1 MLALWTAML
10 HCMLILG
17 ACGAYNGTN
26 LDATNF
32 DVVLA
37 HTLRHHR
44 IANVAIFIGA
54 KDENH
59 NSRKAIIASLDKQ
72 LQAPRYIFT
81 SADMSTPPGNTLRH
95 HIANDVLSV
104 VLCATAEDRIWHV
117 VDQRL
122 RKLRRT
128 KVIVVSTSTSLMP
141 VAMFTKLWQ
150 LQFLHVVLLYNNTVF
165 RYTPFPQLHVYK
177 VHNHSADLFPP
188 AATDLQGYTLATPAE
203 NDLPRIFFV
212 REERDNATK
221 IRGFAYQIFVNFVRR
236 MNMTLRI
243 SNPNQVHDITRSVNM
258 STIVQQIAKQQLE
271 MSMHPYTSIGE
282 HQGIMS
288 YPIFKLECCLIVPVQ
303 NEIPRCLYPVRPLTL
318 GSWLVIFAAVVY
330 ISLTLAWTSPCVP
343 PDAPFLTK
351 LSRTFL
357 ESIAQVV
364 FLPSTYP
371 SHQPSLRYLLVY
383 LQLALFGFLL
393 TSWYNNLLSSFFT
406 TILVG
411 AQLDTFESLI
421 DAQLPILT
429 KFHEIDMVLEQVP
442 PELVSKVKKLI
453 VGSNSSVQMAHLLN
467 FNSSYAY
474 PVTEERWSFL
484 SLQEQYANKPLNRF
498 SKICLGSPCISYPMR
513 LDSHLEEHLTRFILD
528 VQMAGLDFYWL
539 TSDFKDALK
548 AGYVKLVNNVFP
560 FKALDLY
567 TLTAAWVLLIGGLSI
582 ASLVFLLEIRGG
594 CGRRT
599 LKKES
604 SAEKWLSG
612 LNRGDREEMK

>member
-1 MLALWTAML
+1 MLPL
-10 HCMLILG
+10 C
-17 ACGAYNGTN
+17 ACSNTN
-26 LDATNF
+26 LNGISFDA
-32 DVVLA
+32 VLA
-37 HTLRHHR
+37 RTLRYHH

-59 NSRKAIIASLDKQ
+59 TARNAIIDSLDRQ
-72 LQAPRYIFT
+72 LQAPRYIFNA
-81 SADMSTPPGNTLRH
+81 ADNSTPPRNTLRH
-95 HIANDVLSV
+95 HIANDALSV
-104 VLCATAEDRIWHV
+104 VLCAASADRIWRV

-128 KVIVVSTSTSLMP
+128 KVIVVSTSASLEP
-141 VAMFTKLWQ
+141 LEIFTKLWQ
-150 LQFLHVVLLYNNTVF
+150 LQFLHVVLLCNYAVY
-165 RYTPFPQLHVYK
+165 RYTPFPHLHVYQ

-188 AATDLQGYTLATPAE
+188 APTDLQGYTLSTPAE

-212 REERDNATK
+212 RQARNNTSK
-221 IRGFAYQIFVNFVRR
+221 IRGFAFQIFVNFVRR
-236 MNMTLRI
+236 MNMTLHI
-243 SNPNQVHDITRSVNM
+243 SNSNQVHDITSSVNM

-271 MSMHPYTSIGE
+271 ISIHPYTSIDE

-288 YPIFKLECCLIVPVQ
+288 YPIFKLDCCLIVPVQ
-303 NEIPRCLYPVRPLTL
+303 NEIPRWMYHLRPLKL

-330 ISLTLAWTSPCVP
+330 ISVTLAWTSPCVP
-343 PDAPFLTK
+343 RDASFLTK

-364 FLPSTYP
+364 FLPTYQ
-371 SHQPSLRYLLVY
+371 SHQPSMRYLLIH

-406 TILVG
+406 IILVG
-411 AQLDTFESLI
+411 EQLDTFESLI

-442 PELVSKVKKLI
+442 PELVPKVKKLI
-453 VGSNSSVQMAHLLN
+453 IGSNSSVQMAHLLN
-467 FNSSYAY
+467 FNNSYAY

-484 SLQEQYANKPLNRF
+484 SLQEQYANKPINRF

-513 LDSHLEEHLTRFILD
+513 LDSHLEEPLTHFILD
-528 VQMAGLDFYWL
+528 VQMAGLDFHWL
-539 TSDFKDALK
+539 TSDFKDALL

-567 TLTAAWVLLIGGLSI
+567 TLCTAWVLLIGGLSI
-582 ASLVFLLEIRGG
+582 ASLVFLLEIRWA
-594 CGRRT
+594 CRRRT
-599 LKKES
+599 LIRES
-604 SAEKWLSG
+604 SAKNWA
-612 LNRGDREEMK
+612 MT